1 MELLERKYYR
11 SLSQS
16 WWCSFSLWLYWL
28 KKLHPVVLSWRLKV
42 LQQQITFIP
51 TEIKGPCPHCTS
63 NLKFST
69 QLDRHVLCLSASAVI
84 SSITIQRVVN
94 LDSDL
99 TGPSVRAART
109 LLVRSQTRLP
119 TQAPF
124 PPTFHPD
131 AACAVIP
138 LKCKPQIQLC
148 LLWLSWP
155 SVNTQCCHNVT
166 ITAGQYFNNNLFSQ
180 LQLPH

>member
-1 MELLERKYYR
+1 M
-11 SLSQS
+11 
-16 WWCSFSLWLYWL
+16 
-28 KKLHPVVLSWRLKV
+28 KV
-42 LQQQITFIP
+42 LQNKLQSFQP
-51 TEIKGPCPHCTS
+51 KRKGPRPHCTS

-69 QLDRHVLCLSASAVI
+69 QLDKHVLCLSASAVI
-84 SSITIQRVVN
+84 SFINIQRVVN

-99 TGPSVRAART
+99 TGSSVKAART
-109 LLVRSQTRLP
+109 LPVRSQTRLP
-119 TQAPF
+119 APF

-180 LQLPH
+180 LQLHH